1 MLITLSWASRSIGF
15 SHTKIIA
22 SCFGLGATERFN
34 ANVVFLPLLPLFYGC
49 ALIPPH
55 SSALFPLLLAAVNFI
70 PTRNAIK
77 IAFLQSRTNSLIMG
91 IEKALSSCLNRKGY
105 NSIMNRC
112 ESNFLIEL
120 FCKFNQ
126 ARKICGT
133 KIVHFLKPPN
143 FFWKLFTNCF

>member
-15 SHTKIIA
+15 SHTKINA

-70 PTRNAIK
+70 PTLNAIE

-91 IEKALSSCLNRKGY
+91 IEKALSSWPNRKGL
-105 NSIMNRC
+105 NSII
-112 ESNFLIEL
+112 F
-120 FCKFNQ
+120 
-126 ARKICGT
+126 
-133 KIVHFLKPPN
+133 
-143 FFWKLFTNCF
+143 KLFTNLSCNWTLQIQSAKKDLRYKDSALF